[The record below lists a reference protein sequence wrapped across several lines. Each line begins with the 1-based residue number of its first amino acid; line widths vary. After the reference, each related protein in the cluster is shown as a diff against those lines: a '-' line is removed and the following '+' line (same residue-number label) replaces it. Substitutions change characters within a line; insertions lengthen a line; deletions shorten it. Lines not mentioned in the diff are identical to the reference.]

1 MPTQSVRHGST
12 AKDPGP
18 LSGRARTALLQLQ
31 RRLTELQRD
40 VNAADRVLA
49 GALSAGDGSTQAEML
64 AAYLE
69 TIQELRV
76 GVQRLEAF
84 LLSRI
89 VQSSDD
95 A

>member
-1 MPTQSVRHGST
+1 MV
-12 AKDPGP
+12 AKDAGA
-18 LSGRARTALLQLQ
+18 LSGRARAALLQLQ

-40 VNAADRVLA
+40 VTAADRVLA
-49 GALSAGDGSTQAEML
+49 GALTAGDTSTQTEML

-69 TIQELRV
+69 AIQEMRV

-84 LLSRI
+84 LLSRV
-89 VQSSDD
+89 VQHGDE